1 MRAYL
6 VVIAIACEWNF
17 NALFDSRT
25 NRCFERG
32 GDVTIG
38 ISLEQFSVQLSD
50 VRDCIAMAFT
60 AICGRVHFRASVGR
74 QQSLRREKWK
84 GIGDNCEQRQTAEW
98 PLLLFFACDVSLPS
112 SSLSLLGSGGGAPS
126 LFWVSE

>member
-1 MRAYL
+1 M
-6 VVIAIACEWNF
+6 NF
-17 NALFDSRT
+17 NRLFDSRT

-32 GDVTIG
+32 GDVTIC
-38 ISLEQFSVQLSD
+38 ISLEQFSAQLSD
-50 VRDCIAMAFT
+50 VRDCIAMASKLGIALLWLSQPF
-60 AICGRVHFRASVGR
+60 VVEFHFRASVGR

-84 GIGDNCEQRQTAEW
+84 RIGDNCEQRQTAEW
-98 PLLLFFACDVSLPS
+98 PLLLFFACVVSLPS